1 MPTTYKHRL
10 LTHRST
16 MSPIVKDCLIF
27 NDHSQKNGPFCVL
40 STDEALCVL
49 PHADRAAEVSSDSEG
64 ETCAKQSVS
73 RGGVVTPF
81 PWKLHDMLENVVTD
95 GFVDYVSWQPH
106 GRAFAVKDATS
117 FVNQVLPI
125 YFNQSKFASFQRQL
139 NLYGFRRFTKGED
152 KGCYFHEWFLRGK
165 RALCHGMSRQ
175 KVKGTKVRRAL
186 QSGMEPDLYRLPFLP
201 WKQNDSESRVLYSPV
216 TTQDFHGTILTSQV
230 KSPTTPV
237 LSAMSSDEKEI
248 PVFTLEADKKT
259 GDVLFFE
266 GQPFHYL
273 DSHTAL
279 SGKSQWD
286 TVLFSTQVV

>member
-1 MPTTYKHRL
+1 MPTTHNRLL
-10 LTHRST
+10 LTHRGT
-16 MSPIVKDCLIF
+16 MSPIVKDRLIL
-27 NDHSQKNGPFCVL
+27 NNHSQKNGSFCVH
-40 STDEALCVL
+40 STGESLCVL

-106 GRAFAVKDATS
+106 GRAFAVKDATL
-117 FVNQVLPI
+117 FVDQVLPI

-201 WKQNDSESRVLYSPV
+201 WKQNDSEGQVIDSPIV
-216 TTQDFHGTILTSQV
+216 TKDFTSSLLTSQDNC
-230 KSPTTPV
+230 PTTPV
-237 LSAMSSDEKEI
+237 LSVVSSGRKEI
-248 PVFTLEADKKT
+248 SSFTLEADKKT

-273 DSHTAL
+273 DSNTTL
-279 SGKSQWD
+279 SGKYQLD
-286 TVLFSTQVV
+286 TVLSSAQVV